1 MEKASPATKS
11 WNPSLPHIHKI
22 TKSPLLTYG
31 GKTLVGSIGIIMV
44 LAIWLAITW
53 LKWLP
58 AALLPSPLEVAD
70 TAANMLRNGSLITH
84 IQASLQRVLL
94 GFLLAFILALPLG
107 VALGTWEFLRN
118 ALNPLIELIRPI
130 PPIAMIPLAILWFG
144 IGEMSKIF
152 IIVYGAF
159 FPLLLNII
167 GGVSQTEALH
177 IKAAQ
182 SLGASRFHIFYFV
195 TLRAAIPNIVI
206 GMRSG
211 ISMAFICLV
220 GSELIAANAGLG
232 FLIQEGRALYKTDQV
247 FVGMIAI
254 GLVGLAINRL
264 LIALETYLIR
274 WK

>member
-1 MEKASPATKS
+1 MEKANRITKS
-11 WNPSLPHIHKI
+11 WNQSSPHIDKVMKLPFRSFSRKAATGSLGI
-22 TKSPLLTYG
+22 VG
-31 GKTLVGSIGIIMV
+31 VLV
-44 LAIWLAITW
+44 IWTVFAW
-53 LKWLP
+53 LHLVP
-58 AALLPSPLEVAD
+58 AALLPGPLEVG
-70 TAANMLRNGSLITH
+70 AAAGSMLRNGSLLTH
-84 IQASLQRVLL
+84 TIASLQRVLL
-94 GFLLAFILALPLG
+94 GFLLAFGLALPLG
-107 VALGTWEFLRN
+107 FAMGTWKFLRN
-118 ALNPLIELIRPI
+118 ALNPLLELIRPI

-159 FPLLLNII
+159 FPILLNVI

-182 SLGASRFHIFYFV
+182 SLGASRFHIFYYV

-211 ISMAFICLV
+211 VSMAFICLV

-232 FLIQEGRALYKTDQV
+232 FLIQEGRSLYKTDQV
-247 FVGMIAI
+247 VVGMIAI

-264 LIALETYLIR
+264 LIAFESQLIR